1 MNKLKKFEWNIF
13 LHNNLNVA
21 ILLCSYSFMFFY
33 LVITLVVREQYFYLN
48 YEFILRRLRYFSYFH
63 FPVLFLLSINYFSLA
78 ETVGLKETFMLIN
91 MRKIEKKQF
100 SILYGINFIV
110 VVLLSLYVCFAFCY
124 LYGLHNIKWNC
135 FWRNILTVIVDFGMI
150 GVVAIFLGNLLSKIS
165 NKKIRIILFLLVN
178 AIIGFPLYYLV
189 NNASFQKDSI
199 FYQFGEIIAIL
210 PEGLNTA
217 SIGYSIY
224 PVQPHRVA
232 LILTWIFFLY
242 TLYRICYLKR
252 SRSEMIPLLLGIV
265 TTFMMLFL
273 TLLPYTPVYSG
284 ARIGGYFN
292 RKRNEYNSWE
302 IGRRNEDAGFC
313 VIKYEMELSALFC
326 LSAKVNMTIDRQ
338 DLSEYKFTLY
348 REYDIINVMDQNGNS
363 LPYIREGDYFIV
375 YPNESPVDNICV
387 EYLGSG
393 EPFCSDL
400 STIHLPSGFA
410 FYPMAGYHPIY
421 EDERHGVD
429 MYNRIHLPK
438 TTEYFVAIHTIGTV
452 YSSLNREKGNSFS
465 GVSDGFFL
473 LKGLVETDI
482 INGVTFYYPSNYPQN
497 GDIAEWREMERNFI
511 TQLNG
516 IYEDFEEL
524 DSIQEGTVIVMDWLY
539 PNFFELSSIFSDH
552 ITAIYFSAEGAYE
565 DEYREFYSFDYH

>member
-1 MNKLKKFEWNIF
+1 MNKWKKFEWDIF

-33 LVITLVVREQYFYLN
+33 LIIKLVVRGQHYYLD
-48 YEFILRRLRYFSYFH
+48 YKFILRGLCYFSYFH
-63 FPVLFLLSINYFSLA
+63 FPVLFLLAINYFSLA
-78 ETVGLKETFMLIN
+78 ERVGLKETFKMIN
-91 MRKIEKKQF
+91 MRKIEKRQF
-100 SILYGINFIV
+100 SVLYGINFIV

-135 FWRNILTVIVDFGMI
+135 FWRSILTVIVDFGMI

-165 NKKIRIILFLLVN
+165 NKKIRIILFLLMN

-189 NNASFQKDSI
+189 QNACFPKDSI
-199 FYQFGEIIAIL
+199 FCQFGEIIAIL
-210 PEGLNTA
+210 PEGLNTT
-217 SIGYSIY
+217 SNGYSIY

-252 SRSEMIPLLLGIV
+252 SRSEMIPLLIGIA

-273 TLLPYTPVYSG
+273 TLLPYTPVNWG
-284 ARIGGYFN
+284 TRIGGYLD
-292 RKRNEYNSWE
+292 RKRSEYDSWE
-302 IGRRNEDAGFC
+302 IGRRNEDAGFR

-338 DLSEYKFTLY
+338 DLAEYKFTLY
-348 REYDIINVMDQNGNS
+348 REYDIINVTDQNGNS

-375 YPNESPVDNICV
+375 YPNESPVDNIRV

-438 TTEYFVAIHTIGTV
+438 TTEYFVTIHTIGTV

-473 LKGLVETDI
+473 LKGLVETDVVD
-482 INGVTFYYPSNYPQN
+482 GVTFYYPSIYPQDGN
-497 GDIAEWREMERNFI
+497 IAEWRETERNFI
-511 TQLNG
+511 TQLND
-516 IYEDFEEL
+516 IYDDFEEL
-524 DSIQEGTVIVMDWLY
+524 DSIREGMVIVMDWEY
-539 PNFFELSSIFSDH
+539 FNFFELSSVFSDH
-552 ITAIYFSAEGAYE
+552 ITAIYFSAEGAYG
-565 DEYREFYSFDYH
+565 DEFREFYGYDYH